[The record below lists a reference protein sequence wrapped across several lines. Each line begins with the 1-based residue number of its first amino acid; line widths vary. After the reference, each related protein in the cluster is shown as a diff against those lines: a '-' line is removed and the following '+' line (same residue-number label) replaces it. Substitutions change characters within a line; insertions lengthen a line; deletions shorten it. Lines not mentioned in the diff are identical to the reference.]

1 MNEVADL
8 SRRDSPSHAAE
19 TLAIKLSLGTATS
32 GKERRERHERHERSR
47 QMFRTL
53 EEHAERFHGKSASL
67 VVRLVRFK
75 ALVIGSVLVIGAL
88 LSVVMSLE

>member
-1 MNEVADL
+1 MSVWLE
-8 SRRDSPSHAAE
+8 
-19 TLAIKLSLGTATS
+19 TATS
-32 GKERRERHERHERSR
+32 GKKRNERSR

-75 ALVIGSVLVIGAL
+75 ALMIGSVLVMGAL

>member
-1 MNEVADL
+1 
-8 SRRDSPSHAAE
+8 
-19 TLAIKLSLGTATS
+19 
-32 GKERRERHERHERSR
+32 
-47 QMFRTL
+47 MFRTL

-88 LSVVMSLE
+88 LSVVMSLEVIIQSHSWSYTDAPISKTRDVRLA

>member
-1 MNEVADL
+1 
-8 SRRDSPSHAAE
+8 
-19 TLAIKLSLGTATS
+19 
-32 GKERRERHERHERSR
+32 
-47 QMFRTL
+47 MFRTL

-67 VVRLVRFK
+67 LVRLVRFK

>member
-1 MNEVADL
+1 
-8 SRRDSPSHAAE
+8 
-19 TLAIKLSLGTATS
+19 
-32 GKERRERHERHERSR
+32 
-47 QMFRTL
+47 MFRTL
-53 EEHAERFHGKSASL
+53 EEHAERFHGNSASL